1 MNYAYAS
8 RTGNVESIVNTLGL
22 DAVRIN
28 DGSETMDG
36 DFILF
41 TLSFAG
47 IYNTLIAISLISPY
61 L

>member
-47 IYNTLIAISLISPY
+47 IYRGYCTSGG
-61 L
+61 